1 MGGSGLTGGGDGQD
15 VNDAIHAA
23 GEGARQQSV
32 VELVAELREKN
43 RELMERLRRVATN
56 SENLQ
61 LELDGKQVAWLLREL
76 ADGREPDLVEGG

>member
-1 MGGSGLTGGGDGQD
+1 
-15 VNDAIHAA
+15 
-23 GEGARQQSV
+23 
-32 VELVAELREKN
+32 
-43 RELMERLRRVATN
+43 MERLRRVATN